1 MHALLDALEG
11 DPARRTRRIVALVV
25 VALAIGVF
33 VPLKYLYPS
42 KMPRLGKIAM
52 AGLGIVWVI
61 GATVAVASRA
71 TTATWHLAEIT
82 LAYPALYVALSFWIG
97 GLHRK
102 AS

>member
-1 MHALLDALEG
+1 
-11 DPARRTRRIVALVV
+11 
-25 VALAIGVF
+25 
-33 VPLKYLYPS
+33 
-42 KMPRLGKIAM
+42 M

-61 GATVAVASRA
+61 GATVAVVAREA
-71 TTATWHLAEIT
+71 TAPWHLAEIT